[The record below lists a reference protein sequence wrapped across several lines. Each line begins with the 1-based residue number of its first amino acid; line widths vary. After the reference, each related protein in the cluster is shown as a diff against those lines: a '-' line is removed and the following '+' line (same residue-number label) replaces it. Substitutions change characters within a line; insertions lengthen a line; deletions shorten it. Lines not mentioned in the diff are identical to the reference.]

1 LTGFIT
7 SRLLQT
13 LPVLLGTAVLVFS
26 MIHVAP
32 GDPAL
37 LVAGMEAGPEV
48 VAQVRREL
56 ELDRPLPAQFV
67 RFLSRTAAGDLGVSI
82 RTRTPVSRELVERG
96 RYTVR
101 LAIGA
106 TALATILGIGLGVAA
121 ARRHRTPWDSAITA
135 LTLLSVSTPSF
146 WLGLMLMLGFSL
158 WLGWLPSIGIATPW
172 HYVLPILTLA
182 LPSAGLIARLTRAS
196 VIETLGQPFVHAARA
211 RGLDERALVYRHALR
226 AALIPILSVIGLR
239 FGLLLT
245 GAVLVESVFAIP
257 GVGRMIVDG
266 VLFRDYP
273 AVQGGVLAMAVTF
286 VFVNAATDILY
297 AAADP
302 RVRVR

>member
-1 LTGFIT
+1 
-7 SRLLQT
+7 
-13 LPVLLGTAVLVFS
+13 
-26 MIHVAP
+26 
-32 GDPAL
+32 
-37 LVAGMEAGPEV
+37 
-48 VAQVRREL
+48 
-56 ELDRPLPAQFV
+56 
-67 RFLSRTAAGDLGVSI
+67 
-82 RTRTPVSRELVERG
+82 
-96 RYTVR
+96 
-101 LAIGA
+101 
-106 TALATILGIGLGVAA
+106 VAA

-135 LTLLSVSTPSF
+135 LTLISVSTPSF

-182 LPSAGLIARLTRAS
+182 VPSAGLIARLTRVS

-211 RGLDERALVYRHALR
+211 RGLAERALVYRHALR